1 MKTMIITGAARGIGA
16 ATALL
21 AARQGFAVVVNYN
34 KQQQAAEKI
43 VAQIK
48 QLGGTAL
55 AIQADMAKE
64 EDIIKLFTETDQK
77 LGNLSALI
85 NNAGM
90 LEKQMPVENMS
101 VARLTRI
108 FAVNTIGSF
117 LCAKEAVKR
126 MSLKNGGSGGAI
138 VNVSSMGAITGS
150 PNEYVDYAA
159 SKAAIDTL
167 TIGLAKEVAAQGIR
181 VKAVRPAFIHTDIHT
196 DGGEPNRIERAKNM
210 IPMKRGGTAQEVA
223 EAICWL
229 VSEKASYTTGSF
241 INIAGGL

>member
-181 VKAVRPAFIHTDIHT
+181 VNAVRPAFIHTDIHT